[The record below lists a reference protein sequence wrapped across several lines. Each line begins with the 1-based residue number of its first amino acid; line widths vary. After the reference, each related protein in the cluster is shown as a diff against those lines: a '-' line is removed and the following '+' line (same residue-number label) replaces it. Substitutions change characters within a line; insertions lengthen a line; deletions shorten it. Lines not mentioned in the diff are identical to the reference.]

1 MYIYLYNIKYNNK
14 SIMLTATIS
23 DFRKDIRK
31 YLDSVTNNFETLII
45 NRGKDSGVVV
55 ISLEEYNSLCSTQH
69 ELSSKANEKRLDSA
83 IEKLKNNSSFQ
94 KELID

>member
-1 MYIYLYNIKYNNK
+1 
-14 SIMLTATIS
+14 MLTATIT

-69 ELSSKANEKRLDSA
+69 ELSSKINEKRLDSA
-83 IEKLKNNSSFQ
+83 IDKLKRGSSFQ
-94 KELID
+94 KELLD